1 MIKRAI
7 TIAIVVGTL
16 LNLINQ
22 PSALLGEE
30 SVDWLKLVLTY
41 CVPFIVS
48 LVSSYLTVK
57 DINTGK

>member
-22 PSALLGEE
+22 PSALLGQE
-30 SVDWLKLVLTY
+30 SIDWLKLTLTY

-48 LVSSYLTVK
+48 LVSSYLTLK
-57 DINTGK
+57 DLS